1 MANGMFDEIGEMDL
15 FDKSV
20 PSTRGVSG
28 VIRETSS
35 VQIPSDLLR
44 DELAETQEIR
54 DYLIESRTKANQ
66 LANDLNNAIGGGGD
80 TEQISNYLYSQF
92 ATSGP
97 MPPTTGS
104 GPTIEIEIFDCLAS
118 GGDWKDCT
126 TLGAIL
132 QIPGIP
138 QLPSA
143 ILGTIFRGK
152 TIREIEEMIKE
163 GVEDVQDI
171 IQDVKDIF
179 NPDVESKIFEKI
191 LGKIKEVKDQ
201 VTGIFNGDGDGKV
214 TTGDIGKVLGGIKG
228 VILQGAYGVLVNTGK
243 SEIEKVLGLPPGTLL
258 TNDNISSEKCINKG
272 LERKEST
279 DDPWDCSDI
288 PIGYGLCDDNLT
300 TKLDEEGTNCPP
312 GQSIPQVGD
321 DCFTANDEAGKITN
335 VGGELKCVST
345 RVVSPTKQCQDPDVA
360 PDATGNCPEDY
371 CADGTTLRSTQP
383 FGMCPEDTTKQVGEY
398 TAPTVDC
405 NNPKIGFNNTT
416 FDATASAKYAQY
428 SSDYDAACGGSSGD
442 TTTYT
447 PNCNEARPSGPVT
460 FELITK
466 QRQWDAACGSSLNLN
481 GGSVSDDK
489 TPTSTKCDGNDLTL
503 LNAAGNEVDRVPNH
517 SSCVSGSID
526 DTTTKVGTTF
536 NCISQNRTT
545 NEDGSC
551 GECLPGY
558 SPDPNNFD
566 ECVKDDTIITGEPP
580 GPTTET
586 PPPST
591 SSSGGGGVGG
601 SGGGMFTGSVS
612 GISYTPQPLPGIQ
625 SGAPVNAM
633 ASLEGLIG
641 RMLTGNIS

>member
-15 FDKSV
+15 FDKGV

-66 LANDLNNAIGGGGD
+66 LAKDLNNSLGGVGN
-80 TEQISNYLYSQF
+80 EQQISQYLYSQL
-92 ATSGP
+92 AAGSPLPEG
-97 MPPTTGS
+97 TTGPVV
-104 GPTIEIEIFDCLAS
+104 GIDFDCLNTR
-118 GGDWKDCT
+118 GWKECT
-126 TLGAIL
+126 TLGMIL
-132 QIPGIP
+132 TIPGIP
-138 QLPSA
+138 QLPA
-143 ILGTIFRGK
+143 AVLGTIFKDK
-152 TIREIEEMIKE
+152 TIQEIEDMIKE

-191 LGKIKEVKDQ
+191 LTKIEEVKDQ

-214 TTGDIGKVLGGIKG
+214 TTGDISKVLGGVG
-228 VILQGAYGVLVNTGK
+228 GAILQGAYGVLINTGK
-243 SEIEKVLGLPPGTLL
+243 NEIEKVLGLPPGTLL

-288 PIGYGLCDDNLT
+288 PIGYGLCDDNI
-300 TKLDEEGTNCPP
+300 TKKVDEEGTNCPSI
-312 GQSIPQVGD
+312 QSIPQVGD
-321 DCFTANDEAGKITN
+321 DCFTENDEAGKITN
-335 VGGELKCVST
+335 VGGELKCVKT
-345 RVVSPTKQCQDPDVA
+345 FVAPTKKCQDPDVA
-360 PDATGNCPEDY
+360 PDANGRCPEDY
-371 CADGTTLRSTQP
+371 CADGKTLRSTQP
-383 FGMCPEDTTKQVGEY
+383 FGMCPEDTTKQVDEY

-405 NNPKIGFNNTT
+405 DNPKIGFNNTT

-428 SSDYDAACGGSSGD
+428 SSDYDAACGGGGVD
-442 TTTYT
+442 TTTTYT
-447 PNCNEARPSGPVT
+447 PNCEEARPSGPVT

-466 QRQWDAACGSSLNLN
+466 QRQWDAACGSSLNLSGGGAEEQCSADKVLVN
-481 GGSVSDDK
+481 GKCVC
-489 TPTSTKCDGNDLTL
+489 PTGTTEKDG
-503 LNAAGNEVDRVPNH
+503 V
-517 SSCVSGSID
+517 CVSVGGGD
-526 DTTTKVGTTF
+526 DTTTGGDTTF
-536 NCISQNRTT
+536 NCISQNRKT

-558 SPDPNNFD
+558 VLDPDGFD
-566 ECVKDDTIITGEPP
+566 QCVKDDTIITGEPP

-586 PPPST
+586 PAT
-591 SSSGGGGVGG
+591 SSGGGGAVGG
-601 SGGGMFTGSVS
+601 GSGGMFTGTVS
-612 GISYTPQPLPGIQ
+612 GLSYIPQALPGIQ
-625 SGAPVNAM
+625 TPPNVNAM